1 MKKKKIIIVCIFL
14 TLITITALFTVISAV
29 KSYKYDMDPTNGV
42 DILEGFG
49 AVLIMMV
56 GGFVVFY
63 ELDLF
68 YTVYYFLIKPK
79 TIAKSIIVIFS
90 NVTLLFVFFA
100 DKIIDLGR
108 RYLSIIFESSLEEG
122 IVPVALFL
130 VYAILKMLS
139 LTIGCLHKED

>member
-1 MKKKKIIIVCIFL
+1 MF
-14 TLITITALFTVISAV
+14 
-29 KSYKYDMDPTNGV
+29 
-42 DILEGFG
+42 
-49 AVLIMMV
+49 
-56 GGFVVFY
+56 FY

-139 LTIGCLHKED
+139 LTIGCLDKED

>member
-1 MKKKKIIIVCIFL
+1 MKNKKIIIVCIFL

-68 YTVYYFLIKPK
+68 YTVYVVRF
-79 TIAKSIIVIFS
+79 
-90 NVTLLFVFFA
+90 
-100 DKIIDLGR
+100 
-108 RYLSIIFESSLEEG
+108 
-122 IVPVALFL
+122 
-130 VYAILKMLS
+130 
-139 LTIGCLHKED
+139 